1 MSTTAKLNKGSVQ
14 PERDVEL
21 NADAAAEGAVSTFVS
36 SAAVSFQTNL
46 SSIMSTDFVACS
58 NNVDSNDSVPETDTE
73 IAEADLE
80 EKQRLI
86 SQILE
91 LQHTLEDLSTRV
103 DAVKEEN
110 LKLRS
115 ENQILG
121 QYIENMMAN
130 SSVFQSTSPLSDGNR
145 SRTTNKKLRDE

>member
-1 MSTTAKLNKGSVQ
+1 MSA
-14 PERDVEL
+14 
-21 NADAAAEGAVSTFVS
+21 
-36 SAAVSFQTNL
+36 
-46 SSIMSTDFVACS
+46 DFVACS
-58 NNVDSNDSVPETDTE
+58 NNVDSHDSVPETDTE

-145 SRTTNKKLRDE
+145 SRTNKKLRDD

>member
-1 MSTTAKLNKGSVQ
+1 MT
-14 PERDVEL
+14 
-21 NADAAAEGAVSTFVS
+21 
-36 SAAVSFQTNL
+36 
-46 SSIMSTDFVACS
+46 TDFAKCNP
-58 NNVDSNDSVPETDTE
+58 NNVDSSNDFPPEMDNE
-73 IAEADLE
+73 VLEADLE

-130 SSVFQSTSPLSDGNR
+130 SSVFQSTSPRIDENR
-145 SRTTNKKLRDE
+145 SRSNKRVGR

>member
-1 MSTTAKLNKGSVQ
+1 MEIKGAYMQSRPKVPKRIRCWFLFSV
-14 PERDVEL
+14 
-21 NADAAAEGAVSTFVS
+21 NS
-36 SAAVSFQTNL
+36 SLVMT
-46 SSIMSTDFVACS
+46 TDFAKCNP
-58 NNVDSNDSVPETDTE
+58 NNVDSSNDLPPEIDNE
-73 IAEADLE
+73 ILEADLE

-130 SSVFQSTSPLSDGNR
+130 SSVFQSTSPRVDENR
-145 SRTTNKKLRDE
+145 SRTNKRVGR

>member
-1 MSTTAKLNKGSVQ
+1 MIK
-14 PERDVEL
+14 
-21 NADAAAEGAVSTFVS
+21 
-36 SAAVSFQTNL
+36 L
-46 SSIMSTDFVACS
+46 SSICKHLDYKYSVFVNSSLVMTTDFAKCS
-58 NNVDSNDSVPETDTE
+58 PNNVDSSNDLPPEIDNE
-73 IAEADLE
+73 ILEADLE

-130 SSVFQSTSPLSDGNR
+130 SSVFQSTSPRVDENR
-145 SRTTNKKLRDE
+145 SRTNKRVGR

>member
-1 MSTTAKLNKGSVQ
+1 MEIKEHSGPTYLYCTLSNPIST
-14 PERDVEL
+14 
-21 NADAAAEGAVSTFVS
+21 VSKIEDTLLVFFSANS
-36 SAAVSFQTNL
+36 SLVMT
-46 SSIMSTDFVACS
+46 TDFAKCNP
-58 NNVDSNDSVPETDTE
+58 NNVDSSNDLPPEIDNE
-73 IAEADLE
+73 ILEADLE

-130 SSVFQSTSPLSDGNR
+130 SSVFQSTSPRVDENR
-145 SRTTNKKLRDE
+145 SRTNKRVGR

>member
-1 MSTTAKLNKGSVQ
+1 
-14 PERDVEL
+14 
-21 NADAAAEGAVSTFVS
+21 
-36 SAAVSFQTNL
+36 
-46 SSIMSTDFVACS
+46 MSTDFVTCS
-58 NNVDSNDSVPETDTE
+58 NNAESNNSVPETDNE
-73 IAEADLE
+73 VLEADLE

-86 SQILE
+86 NQILE

-130 SSVFQSTSPLSDGNR
+130 SSVFQSTSPPTDGNR
-145 SRTTNKKLRDE
+145 SRANNNNNN

>member
-1 MSTTAKLNKGSVQ
+1 M
-14 PERDVEL
+14 
-21 NADAAAEGAVSTFVS
+21 
-36 SAAVSFQTNL
+36 
-46 SSIMSTDFVACS
+46 
-58 NNVDSNDSVPETDTE
+58 
-73 IAEADLE
+73 
-80 EKQRLI
+80 
-86 SQILE
+86 E

-130 SSVFQSTSPLSDGNR
+130 SSVFQSTSPRVDENR
-145 SRTTNKKLRDE
+145 SRTNKRVGR

>member
-1 MSTTAKLNKGSVQ
+1 MLYKQTDLSLEMSADFINYNSNSVD
-14 PERDVEL
+14 PSKDVSEK
-21 NADAAAEGAVSTFVS
+21 
-36 SAAVSFQTNL
+36 
-46 SSIMSTDFVACS
+46 TDNEVL
-58 NNVDSNDSVPETDTE
+58 
-73 IAEADLE
+73 EADLE

-86 SQILE
+86 NQILE

-130 SSVFQSTSPLSDGNR
+130 SSVFQSTSPRVDGNR
-145 SRTTNKKLRDE
+145 SHASRRS

>member
-1 MSTTAKLNKGSVQ
+1 MS
-14 PERDVEL
+14 
-21 NADAAAEGAVSTFVS
+21 ADFIKC
-36 SAAVSFQTNL
+36 N
-46 SSIMSTDFVACS
+46 S
-58 NNVDSNDSVPETDTE
+58 NCVNPSNDGEKTDNDVL
-73 IAEADLE
+73 EADLE

-86 SQILE
+86 NQILE

-130 SSVFQSTSPLSDGNR
+130 SSVFQSTSPRVDGNR
-145 SRTTNKKLRDE
+145 SHASRRS

>member
-1 MSTTAKLNKGSVQ
+1 MLRDNHQTLSGNSPPLISIENSQISTISKILVRSWISLPVN
-14 PERDVEL
+14 
-21 NADAAAEGAVSTFVS
+21 S
-36 SAAVSFQTNL
+36 SLVMT
-46 SSIMSTDFVACS
+46 TDFAKC
-58 NNVDSNDSVPETDTE
+58 NPDNVDSSNDFPPEMDNE
-73 IAEADLE
+73 VLEADLE

-130 SSVFQSTSPLSDGNR
+130 SSVFQSTSPRIDENR
-145 SRTTNKKLRDE
+145 SRSNKRVGR

>member
-1 MSTTAKLNKGSVQ
+1 
-14 PERDVEL
+14 
-21 NADAAAEGAVSTFVS
+21 
-36 SAAVSFQTNL
+36 
-46 SSIMSTDFVACS
+46 MSTDFVKCNP
-58 NNVDSNDSVPETDTE
+58 NNVDSPSDVPSGTDNE
-73 IAEADLE
+73 VLEADLE

-130 SSVFQSTSPLSDGNR
+130 SSVFQSTSPRIDGNR
-145 SRTTNKKLRDE
+145 SRTNKKAER